1 MTTGLDYDGLAS
13 VFRAAAA
20 NVRSGV
26 DRLCELDCATGDGD
40 HGVAM
45 GRAMD
50 ALEKGIDQCSTTSIQ
65 TMLEGVAESVESID
79 AGSTGPLMGSLME
92 GIAESVGDATRID
105 TRLLATIFEAGLD
118 ELLVISKAKVGDKTM
133 VDALIPA
140 VEALKVAAAG
150 GESVADALAKAADAA
165 EAGAEKTKQFQARFG
180 RARNLGERS
189 IGHQDPGATSM
200 AMFFRGMAEGAA
212 SRENS

>member
-1 MTTGLDYDGLAS
+1 MTKALDYVGLTT

-26 DRLCELDCATGDGD
+26 DKLCALDSAIGDGD
-40 HGVAM
+40 HGIAM

-50 ALEKGIDQCSTTSIQ
+50 AIERGIDECDHASIHSL
-65 TMLEGVAESVESID
+65 LEAVAESVENID

-92 GIAESVGDATRID
+92 GMAESVGEASQID
-105 TRLLATIFEAGLD
+105 TKLLAKIFEAGLD

-133 VDALIPA
+133 VDALAPGI
-140 VEALKVAAAG
+140 EALKTAAAG
-150 GESVADALAKAADAA
+150 GDSVPDALAKAADAA

-189 IGHQDPGATSM
+189 IGHQDPGATSI
-200 AMFFRGMAEGAA
+200 AMFFRGLAQGAA
-212 SRENS
+212 SL